1 MPHGASR
8 SVRIIMLEA
17 SLTYLRDGDD
27 AVTTAVIGGLLLLAS
42 PLIIPSV
49 LVLGYLT
56 RVVRRT
62 ADGDD
67 EPPAFEA
74 WGELFVDGLKA
85 FAVAFVYSLL
95 PLGVLATAAF
105 VTLGAFVVVP
115 GTGGGAGT
123 FLGTFVVGIAVL
135 AAGLVALLLSLV
147 GLYVTPA
154 ALAAVADSGRVGD
167 GFALGTLW
175 GVVTKRAYATGWL
188 TAAVVVLAG
197 ATAVGVLSTVPI
209 LGTIAGVFVQFYA
222 LVAAAAIVGWT
233 WTDVRPVATEP
244 PEPDPAE
251 RPAV

>member
-1 MPHGASR
+1 
-8 SVRIIMLEA
+8 MLEA

-49 LVLGYLT
+49 LIFGYLT

-74 WGELFVDGLKA
+74 WGALFVDGLKA

-95 PLGVLATAAF
+95 PLGVLAAAAF
-105 VTLGAFVVVP
+105 VALGAFVVVP
-115 GTGGGAGT
+115 GDGSVGAGT
-123 FLGTFVVGIAVL
+123 VAVGLFV
-135 AAGLVALLLSLV
+135 LVAGFVALVLSLV

-154 ALAAVADSGRVGD
+154 ALAAVADSGKVGD

-175 GVVTKRAYATGWL
+175 GVVTKRAYATGWI

-197 ATAVGVLSTVPI
+197 ALAIGVLSTVPI

-244 PEPDPAE
+244 PEPEPAE

>member
-1 MPHGASR
+1 
-8 SVRIIMLEA
+8 MLDA

-42 PLIIPSV
+42 PLVIPSI
-49 LVLGYLT
+49 LVFGYLT
-56 RVVRRT
+56 RVLRRT

-67 EPPAFEA
+67 DPPVFEA

-95 PLGVLATAAF
+95 PLGVLAAAAF
-105 VTLGAFVVVP
+105 VALGAFVVVP
-115 GTGGGAGT
+115 GDGSVGAGT
-123 FLGTFVVGIAVL
+123 VAVGLFV
-135 AAGLVALLLSLV
+135 LVAGFVALVLSLV

-154 ALAAVADSGRVGD
+154 ALAAVADSGKVGD

-175 GVVTKRAYATGWL
+175 GVVTKRAYATGWI

-197 ATAVGVLSTVPI
+197 ALAIGVLSVVPV

-233 WTDVRPVATEP
+233 WADVRPVATEP
-244 PEPDPAE
+244 PEPESAE

>member
-1 MPHGASR
+1 
-8 SVRIIMLEA
+8 MLEA

-42 PLIIPSV
+42 PLIIPSI
-49 LVLGYLT
+49 LVFGYVT
-56 RVVRRT
+56 RVIRRT
-62 ADGDD
+62 AGGDD
-67 EPPAFEA
+67 EPPVFEA
-74 WGELFVDGLKA
+74 WGDLFVDGLKA
-85 FAVAFVYSLL
+85 FVVAFVYSLL
-95 PLGVLATAAF
+95 PLAVLTAAAF
-105 VTLGAFVVVP
+105 VALGAFVVVP
-115 GTGGGAGT
+115 GTGDGGGGT
-123 FLGTFVVGIAVL
+123 FLGTFVVGAVVL
-135 AAGLVALLLSLV
+135 AAGFVALVLSLV

-175 GVVTKRAYATGWL
+175 SVVTKRAYATGWL

-197 ATAVGVLSTVPI
+197 ALAIGVLSVVPI

-233 WTDVRPVATEP
+233 WTEVRPVAPEP
-244 PEPDPAE
+244 PDPEPAE

>member
-1 MPHGASR
+1 
-8 SVRIIMLEA
+8 MLDA

-27 AVTTAVIGGLLLLAS
+27 AVITAVIGGLLLLAS
-42 PLIIPSV
+42 PLVIPSV

-67 EPPAFEA
+67 APPAFEE

-85 FAVAFVYSLL
+85 FAVVFVYSLL
-95 PLGVLATAAF
+95 PLAVVATAA
-105 VTLGAFVVVP
+105 VVSLGAFVVVP
-115 GTGGGAGT
+115 GSSDGGAGA
-123 FLGTFVVGIAVL
+123 FLGAFAVGILV
-135 AAGLVALLLSLV
+135 LVAGTVALALSLV

-154 ALAAVADSGRVGD
+154 ALAAVAESGRVGD
-167 GFALGTLW
+167 GFAVGALW

-197 ATAVGVLSTVPI
+197 ALAIGVLSVVPI

-244 PEPDPAE
+244 SEPESAE

>member
-1 MPHGASR
+1 
-8 SVRIIMLEA
+8 MLEA
-17 SLTYLRDGDD
+17 SLSYLRDGDD

-42 PLIIPSV
+42 PLVIPSV

-56 RVVRRT
+56 RVLRRT

-74 WGELFVDGLKA
+74 WGDLFVDGLKA

-95 PLGVLATAAF
+95 PLGVVAVAAF
-105 VTLGAFVVVP
+105 VSLGAFVVVP
-115 GTGGGAGT
+115 GGESVGPGT
-123 FLGTFVVGIAVL
+123 VAVGLIVL
-135 AAGLVALLLSLV
+135 IGGLVAFLVSLV

-154 ALAAVADSGRVGD
+154 ALAAVADSGKVGD
-167 GFALGTLW
+167 GFALGALW
-175 GVVTKRAYATGWL
+175 SVVSKRAYATGWL

-197 ATAVGVLSTVPI
+197 ALAIGVLSVVPV

-233 WTDVRPVATEP
+233 WADVRPVVTEAA
-244 PEPDPAE
+244 DADSTE

>member
-1 MPHGASR
+1 
-8 SVRIIMLEA
+8 MLDA

-27 AVTTAVIGGLLLLAS
+27 AVITAVIGGLLLLAS
-42 PLIIPSV
+42 PLVIPSV

-67 EPPAFEA
+67 APPAFEE

-85 FAVAFVYSLL
+85 FAVVFVYSLL
-95 PLGVLATAAF
+95 PLAVVATAA
-105 VTLGAFVVVP
+105 VVSLGAFVVVP
-115 GTGGGAGT
+115 GSSDGGAGA
-123 FLGTFVVGIAVL
+123 FLGAFAVGILV
-135 AAGLVALLLSLV
+135 LVAGTVALALSLV

-154 ALAAVADSGRVGD
+154 ALAAVAESGRVGD
-167 GFALGTLW
+167 GFAVGALW

-188 TAAVVVLAG
+188 TATVVVLAG
-197 ATAVGVLSTVPI
+197 ALAIGVLSVVPI

-244 PEPDPAE
+244 SEPESAE